1 MGCSQSLEDKILW
14 ELANNGSKLA
24 RNVLSR
30 SVGIKYADLDPI
42 LDELERNGK
51 IRRTELGVDKKGRPK
66 QMITLI

>member
-1 MGCSQSLEDKILW
+1 
-14 ELANNGSKLA
+14 
-24 RNVLSR
+24 
-30 SVGIKYADLDPI
+30 VGIKYADLDPI